1 MKERTFWHG
10 FIAIVLLNASIYIG
24 CSSGFN
30 VFSKSD
36 DIALGQQIQTEIAAH
51 PQEYPVFRDESVR
64 SYVQGITNRI
74 LTSPVIENKNFRY
87 QVTIINDDKTVN
99 AFTLPGGPIYVYT
112 GLIKFVDNEATLAG
126 IIGHE
131 MTHADHRHSTEQM
144 TKAYGVSA
152 LSSIVLGNNPS
163 TLAQVAASIAG
174 NLAMLRFSR
183 QDERDADANSFNAL
197 NSLPGRPWY
206 PAAIRYF
213 MIKTLSKTGKTSS
226 LEKLFLTHPPSE
238 ERLAAIDAM
247 AKSAGLPPPTE
258 ANLNSSNFMR
268 YQAMVP

>member
-10 FIAIVLLNASIYIG
+10 FLAIILLNASIYIG
-24 CSSGFN
+24 CSGGLN
-30 VFSKSD
+30 VFSKAD
-36 DIALGQQIQTEIAAH
+36 DIALGQQVQAEIASH
-51 PQEYPVFRDESVR
+51 PQEYPILHDESLR
-64 SYVQGITNRI
+64 SYVQGIANRI
-74 LTSPVIENKNFRY
+74 LTSPAIENKNFRY
-87 QVTIINDDKTVN
+87 QITIINDDKTVN
-99 AFTLPGGPIYVYT
+99 AFTLPGGPVYVYT

-126 IIGHE
+126 VIGHE

-152 LSSIVLGNNPS
+152 LSSIILGNNPS

-197 NSLPGRPWY
+197 NTIPGRPWY

-213 MIKTLSKTGKTSS
+213 MVKTLAKTGKTSS

-238 ERLAAIDAM
+238 ERLAAIDEM
-247 AKSAGLPPPTE
+247 ARKAGLPSPTE
-258 ANLNSSNFMR
+258 SALNSSEFNR
-268 YQAMVP
+268 YKAMLP

>member
-30 VFSKSD
+30 VFSKAD
-36 DIALGQQIQTEIAAH
+36 DIALGQQIQAEIAAH
-51 PQEYPVFRDESVR
+51 PQEYPVLKDESVR
-64 SYVQGITNRI
+64 SYVQGIANRI

-87 QVTIINDDKTVN
+87 QITIINDDKTVN
-99 AFTLPGGPIYVYT
+99 AFALPGGPIYVYT

-126 IIGHE
+126 VIGHE
-131 MTHADHRHSTEQM
+131 ITHGDHRHSTEQM
-144 TKAYGVSA
+144 TKAYGIST

-163 TLAQVAASIAG
+163 TLAQVASSIAG

-183 QDERDADANSFNAL
+183 KDELEADANSFNAL
-197 NSLPGRPWY
+197 NTIPGRPWY

-213 MIKTLSKTGKTSS
+213 MVKTLTKTGTTSS

-238 ERLAAIDAM
+238 ERLAAIDKL
-247 AKSAGLPPPTE
+247 AKEAGLPAPTE
-258 ANLNSSNFMR
+258 SALNSGTLSR
-268 YQAMVP
+268 YKSMMP

>member
-10 FIAIVLLNASIYIG
+10 FLVIVLLNASIYIG

-30 VFSKSD
+30 VFSKAD
-36 DIALGQQIQTEIAAH
+36 DIALGQQVKAEIANH
-51 PQEYPVFRDESVR
+51 PQEYPILRDESLR

-74 LTSPVIENKNFRY
+74 LTSPVIENKDFRY
-87 QVTIINDDKTVN
+87 EVTIINDDQTVN

-126 IIGHE
+126 VIGHE
-131 MTHADHRHSTEQM
+131 ITHADHRHSTEQM
-144 TKAYGVSA
+144 TKAYGVST
-152 LSSIVLGNNPS
+152 LSSILLGNNPS

-183 QDERDADANSFNAL
+183 NDERDADATSFHAL
-197 NSLPGRPWY
+197 NSIPGRPWY

-213 MIKTLSKTGKTSS
+213 MEKSLARTGTTGS

-238 ERLAAIDAM
+238 ERLAAIDKLARD
-247 AKSAGLPPPTE
+247 AGLGAPTE
-258 ANLNSSNFMR
+258 TALNSNTFMKYKALVR
-268 YQAMVP
+268 